1 LLGVRRTFVETT
13 TSAGTSGGRSPTG
26 ARISRAAISTG
37 RHAPSRIAQANIRI
51 RVTSFRT

>member
-13 TSAGTSGGRSPTG
+13 TSAGISGGSNATG
-26 ARISRAAISTG
+26 ARSGRAAISTG
-37 RHAPSRIAQANIRI
+37 RHAPSRIAQANTRI